1 MIDLFLGAMVLY
13 LFVSLYLDY
22 KIKKEREKF
31 ENTLQENQNKRLE
44 KILEAYKSILKDKK
58 W

>member
-44 KILEAYKSILKDKK
+44 KILEVYKSILKDKK
-58 W
+58 

>member
-1 MIDLFLGAMVLY
+1 MIDLFLGVMVLY

-58 W
+58 

>member
-1 MIDLFLGAMVLY
+1 MIEIFLGAMVLY

-22 KIKKEREKF
+22 KNKQEQQKF
-31 ENTLQENQNKRLE
+31 EKTLQEPQNKRLE

-58 W
+58 

>member
-1 MIDLFLGAMVLY
+1 MIEIFLGAIVLY

-22 KIKKEREKF
+22 KNKQEQQKF
-31 ENTLQENQNKRLE
+31 EKTLQETQNKRLE

-58 W
+58 

>member
-22 KIKKEREKF
+22 KIKKERKKF

-58 W
+58 

>member
-44 KILEAYKSILKDKK
+44 KILEAYKYILKDKK
-58 W
+58 

>member
-1 MIDLFLGAMVLY
+1 MIEIFLGAMVLY

>member
-31 ENTLQENQNKRLE
+31 ANTLQENQNKRLE

-58 W
+58 

>member
-1 MIDLFLGAMVLY
+1 MIEIFLGAIVLY

-22 KIKKEREKF
+22 KNKQEQQKF

-58 W
+58 

>member
-13 LFVSLYLDY
+13 LFVYLYLDY

-58 W
+58 

>member
-58 W
+58 

>member
-1 MIDLFLGAMVLY
+1 MIEIFLGAMVLY

-22 KIKKEREKF
+22 KNKQEQQKF
-31 ENTLQENQNKRLE
+31 EKTIQETQNKRLE

-58 W
+58 

>member
-1 MIDLFLGAMVLY
+1 MFELFLGFLVLY

-44 KILEAYKSILKDKK
+44 KILEAYKAILKDKK
-58 W
+58 